1 MRKMRLLI
9 FFIFVI
15 SYIKSETCTIIDY
28 FACERLGQETE
39 IPDEYDS
46 YGFQTPPRNDVLGNY
61 LSTFQDM
68 RYLVGWVELKYNGAK
83 TRCSVIFHTRVHP
96 DLGVENEDYYIYYTF
111 GDF

>member
-1 MRKMRLLI
+1 MKTRKMRLLI

-39 IPDEYDS
+39 VPDEYDS
-46 YGFQTPPRNDVLGNY
+46 HGFQTPPRNDVLGNY

-68 RYLVGWVELKYNGAK
+68 RYLVGWVELKYNTAK
-83 TRCSVIFHTRVHP
+83 T
-96 DLGVENEDYYIYYTF
+96 
-111 GDF
+111 